1 MNKYVL
7 SALVIFT
14 FMVGYYLVSF
24 ATASGHL
31 GNVPVTPNDGVPVQ
45 MHDSVP
51 HHAPLN
57 VVPHGDPT
65 GVPFEG
71 NSTCAPSDAHR
82 TDVPLMES
90 TFDVPADAPQAEIDK
105 MKNYLDNLLPKDDK
119 PADELWVPLPPRTP
133 MTGTFPCDV
142 PATS

>member
-24 ATASGHL
+24 ATAGGHL
-31 GNVPVTPNDGVPVQ
+31 GNVPVTPDDGVPVQ

-51 HHAPLN
+51 HHQAPSH
-57 VVPHGDPT
+57 VAPHGDHT

-71 NSTCAPSDAHR
+71 NSNCAPSDAHR
-82 TDVPLMES
+82 TDVPLDVP
-90 TFDVPADAPQAEIDK
+90 TGAPLLDVPADAPQAERDK
-105 MKNYLDNLLPKDDK
+105 MKDYLDHIS
-119 PADELWVPLPPRTP
+119 PRAP

-142 PATS
+142 PAAS

>member
-24 ATASGHL
+24 ATAGGHL
-31 GNVPVTPNDGVPVQ
+31 GNVPVTPDDGVPVQ

-51 HHAPLN
+51 HHQAPSH
-57 VVPHGDPT
+57 VAPHGDHT

-71 NSTCAPSDAHR
+71 NSNCAPSDAHR
-82 TDVPLMES
+82 TDVPL
-90 TFDVPADAPQAEIDK
+90 DVPADAPQAERDK
-105 MKNYLDNLLPKDDK
+105 MTNYLNHLLPKDDK

-142 PATS
+142 PAAS